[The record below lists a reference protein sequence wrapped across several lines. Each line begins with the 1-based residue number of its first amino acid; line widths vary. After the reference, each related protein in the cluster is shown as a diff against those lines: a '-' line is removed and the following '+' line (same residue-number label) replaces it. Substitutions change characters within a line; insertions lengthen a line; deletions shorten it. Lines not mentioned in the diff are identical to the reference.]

1 MQEIKWPVKPIMK
14 TALFCA
20 GVANYAKCHV
30 QDLKFVPR
38 SATMTGAVF
47 PESLLGRVAVMETMC
62 PACGISIDDDSDNS
76 GQTITSCMQC
86 GADLLIAAGAEPP
99 RRTILGVA
107 ALYEDPTLNFGPA
120 PLGASSDERPP
131 ERLGRYRIL
140 SPLGSGG
147 FATVYLAVDEEL
159 HRQVAIKVPRKDRFL
174 SEHDYDEFFEEA
186 RVLARFEHPAIVPV
200 YDVGTDGDVRFIVTR
215 YVDGASLSTR
225 LHRGAMSF
233 AEAARIVSQCAHAI
247 HAAHKRQI
255 YHRDLKPGNILLG
268 KEGEVFVADFGLAL
282 SRNKMQPMTREVSGT
297 PRYMSPEQI
306 RGDIVRLDG
315 RSDIWSLG
323 VVLYRLLT
331 GTEPFVG
338 SGRQLAMEIQ
348 EKPPVPL
355 RQHNE
360 LIPGV
365 LEEICLRCLNKQP
378 ELRYQTAHD
387 LAQELESWQ
396 KTLSTTLSPLYENRG
411 HLIVSDDTAEGL
423 SSPTLPFFHAQLLR
437 SRIPWLAGA
446 SGVAIIVLITLFLS
460 GGLRA
465 KNEANLLL
473 NPDADEV
480 LRNTPADISLVHGR
494 WFPLLDREPQK
505 LVFPRYGPARM
516 FYDGSR
522 EEVTLHTPEAGY
534 VSLREVNS
542 TNYKL
547 SVRMHHSSWQGE
559 AGLFFGYRPFRM
571 ADGKPSHQCLAL
583 YILGYRDSDGKSAHR
598 ISLDRL
604 IVTPNTGIHD
614 DVSPGFLLAKTIDHP
629 LGDDHVL
636 EVTVRNSALIKIT
649 WDGESLFDPKS
660 LSTQSWR
667 INQPWMKDMEDIT
680 GNGHLG
686 VFSRRGDTVFSDARI
701 IFSP

>member
-1 MQEIKWPVKPIMK
+1 
-14 TALFCA
+14 
-20 GVANYAKCHV
+20 
-30 QDLKFVPR
+30 
-38 SATMTGAVF
+38 
-47 PESLLGRVAVMETMC
+47 METMC

-76 GQTITSCMQC
+76 GQTITSCMRC

-120 PLGASSDERPP
+120 PLAASSGERPP

-174 SEHDYDEFFEEA
+174 SENDYEEFFEEA

-233 AEAARIVSQCAHAI
+233 AEAARIVSQCARAI

-268 KEGEVFVADFGLAL
+268 KDGEVFVADFGLAL
-282 SRNKMQPMTREVSGT
+282 SRNKMQPMAREVSGT

-338 SGRQLAMEIQ
+338 NGRQLAMEIQ

-378 ELRYQTAHD
+378 ELRYQTAFD
-387 LAQELESWQ
+387 LARDLEEWLRSDSG
-396 KTLSTTLSPLYENRG
+396 TLTQAASVSTVSPQAA
-411 HLIVSDDTAEGL
+411 DTAEGM
-423 SSPTLPFFHAQLLR
+423 SSPTLPFASRWVPAGPFRRVATYAGGGAMLLLIAFVFSNTREKNAVLNPSLTTKTATAKIEPKVTEDIPGKWRQLL
-437 SRIPWLAGA
+437 
-446 SGVAIIVLITLFLS
+446 V
-460 GGLRA
+460 
-465 KNEANLLL
+465 
-473 NPDADEV
+473 
-480 LRNTPADISLVHGR
+480 
-494 WFPLLDREPQK
+494 REPNK
-505 LVFPRYGPARM
+505 LIFPNVGPARM
-516 FYDGSR
+516 LYDSVR

-534 VSLREVNS
+534 VSLQETS
-542 TNYKL
+542 ESDYL
-547 SVRMHHSSWQGE
+547 FSVRLHRSNWIGG
-559 AGLFFGYRPFRM
+559 AGLFFGF
-571 ADGKPSHQCLAL
+571 KPSLWEDGRVLNQCLAVSVNGFQL
-583 YILGYRDSDGKSAHR
+583 DNKMDYYLKV
-598 ISLDRL
+598 DRL
-604 IVTPNTGIHD
+604 IITPNARIHD
-614 DVSPGFLLAKTIDHP
+614 NVSPGPLLSKKISNPATKDYHSIEVKVV
-629 LGDDHVL
+629 DDRLHSV
-636 EVTVRNSALIKIT
+636 S
-649 WDGESLFDPKS
+649 WDGEVIFRYPIEILKVEWVRDLPETSAS
-660 LSTQSWR
+660 GTMG
-667 INQPWMKDMEDIT
+667 I
-680 GNGHLG
+680 
-686 VFSRRGDTVFSDARI
+686 FSRSGDTMFSDAR
-701 IFSP
+701 FMSTKFE